1 MKYSMTQLSM
11 KQNLMDV
18 HVKRA
23 NRLNALLAEM
33 CVLDM
38 DDEVLSAIED
48 ICQDITKCAEDIKE
62 TAKDI
67 KSYAFLAKTTTQ
79 KNLKTTLEAWER
91 SKAANAAVLAEGK
104 LPVINPDEDEDEY
117 ALSADAVNKE
127 AF

>member
-11 KQNLMDV
+11 KQNIFDS
-18 HVKRA
+18 HVKRL

-38 DDEVLSAIED
+38 DDEVLSAIKD

-62 TAKDI
+62 TAEDI
-67 KSYAFLAKTTTQ
+67 KSYAYLAKITTQ

-91 SKAANAAVLAEGK
+91 SKAANDAVLAEGK
-104 LPVINPDEDEDEY
+104 LPVIDPNEDEDEY
-117 ALSADAVNKE
+117 ALSADAINKG

>member
-18 HVKRA
+18 HVKRL

-38 DDEVLSAIED
+38 DEEVLSAIED
-48 ICQDITKCAEDIKE
+48 ICKDITKCADDIKAA
-62 TAKDI
+62 AKEID
-67 KSYAFLAKTTTQ
+67 SYSCLAKP
-79 KNLKTTLEAWER
+79 LKDLGSTLDAWDK
-91 SKAANAAVLAEGK
+91 SKQANAAVLAEGK
-104 LPVINPDEDEDEY
+104 LPVIDPDDDEDEY
-117 ALSADAVNKE
+117 ALSADAINKG